1 MSWYCCPN
9 TVKPLIIKCQRE
21 SYKFTFNWFYTNGIN
36 KNRHTTEIA
45 YEKTKTIFTKQND
58 VSYNESS
65 MGEEGKSEDD
75 QESIHN
81 DETGRDDDGDE
92 EEDNGN
98 HGNYNNDYKVP
109 RLQQVQQQCNYK
121 EEG

>member
-1 MSWYCCPN
+1 M
-9 TVKPLIIKCQRE
+9 VKPLIIKCQKE
-21 SYKFTFNWFYTNGIN
+21 LYKFKFNCFYTNGIN
-36 KNRHTTEIA
+36 NCHTTEIR

-58 VSYNESS
+58 DVTYNESS

-81 DETGRDDDGDE
+81 DENGRDDDGDE

-109 RLQQVQQQCNYK
+109 RLKQVQQQCNYK
-121 EEG
+121 DEG